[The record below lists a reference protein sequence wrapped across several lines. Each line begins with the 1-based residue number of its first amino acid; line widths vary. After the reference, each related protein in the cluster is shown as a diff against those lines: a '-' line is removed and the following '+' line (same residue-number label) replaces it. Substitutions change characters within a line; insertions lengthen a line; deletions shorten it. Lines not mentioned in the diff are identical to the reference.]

1 MVYFCP
7 ASIRSF
13 PDNCPPL
20 SLNGSIPL
28 PTVRFGTSG
37 SFGSTYNPGIEYM
50 IKDKLV
56 NVLIP
61 LTRMMGLGKDWDL
74 NLELIA
80 PGVTGSLQEIEA
92 APRNQK

>member
-1 MVYFCP
+1 
-7 ASIRSF
+7 
-13 PDNCPPL
+13 
-20 SLNGSIPL
+20 
-28 PTVRFGTSG
+28 
-37 SFGSTYNPGIEYM
+37 M